1 MFHTKINTTAGF
13 VLIAL
18 LTTASAFAQ
27 SDNTNSS
34 KSRTGDPASGK
45 AKSLLCQGCHG
56 EDGNSLATLIPKLA
70 GQNSVYISKQV
81 HNFQS
86 GTRVHGIMNGL
97 AATVSD
103 DDLVDIAAYFAS
115 LAKMKGDGSG
125 GNQTGKDLFLNGNTS
140 RKIASCVSCHGVNG
154 KGLEPNPAM
163 IPLIGGQHKDYLLR
177 QLGNFRKGDRSNSP
191 DGVMNGVTKSLTDAE
206 LESLAGYISGL

>member
-1 MFHTKINTTAGF
+1 MFHINSKTTAGL

-34 KSRTGDPASGK
+34 KSRTGDPVSGK

-70 GQNSVYISKQV
+70 GQNTVYISKQV

-97 AATVSD
+97 AATVND
-103 DDLVDIAAYFAS
+103 DDLIDIAAYFAS

-140 RKIASCVSCHGVNG
+140 RKIAACVSCHGVNG
-154 KGLEPNPAM
+154 KGLEPNPSM